1 MSDTGKFKLTV
12 QPALP
17 SKCTGCGFDADGRKE
32 FIDTTMSLDFYGAVL
47 FCEDCVREMAATIG
61 MVNPENELALGD
73 TITQLTKE
81 NELLEQRVEALEG
94 VVFTYRMPSVA
105 SASTASSGSDSFTIT
120 TTDDQDTEGNGKF
133 S

>member
-1 MSDTGKFKLTV
+1 MSDIGKFKLTV

-61 MVNPENELALGD
+61 MVNPENELAFGE

-94 VVFTYRMPSVA
+94 VVFTYRMPNPV
-105 SASTASSGSDSFTIT
+105 TVSGSSISDDVSVFTT
-120 TTDDQDTEGNGKF
+120 NSDDVEGNGKF